1 MSAAD
6 TAADTVTVTTASD
19 APADRTPA
27 TGTLRTLRTLRSV
40 RTMRRLVAHEVRLLA
55 SIARWAARRPHGI
68 GGGRA
73 FSYGRGQ
80 GAMMFG
86 FGFVCVLE
94 SACMAVLLR
103 NHPAVHRVV
112 FMLDVYTLLLVVG
125 MHAAS
130 VTRPHVLDD
139 TGDEAA
145 LRVRRAVHVDLR
157 VPIAEIASVRRELVT
172 THEKRDGRLDL
183 AIGAQTTITL
193 ELSSP
198 VRHFTFLGRPKDVT
212 VIRFHADEPEALV
225 REVRTALEPVQELT
239 RERTAP
245 SPNPGRPG

>member
-1 MSAAD
+1 MSA
-6 TAADTVTVTTASD
+6 AADTVTTAGG
-19 APADRTPA
+19 TPA
-27 TGTLRTLRTLRSV
+27 SGTPASGAV
-40 RTMRRLVAHEVRLLA
+40 RTFRTVRHLVAHEVRLLA
-55 SIARWAARRPHGI
+55 SIGRWVTRRPHGI
-68 GGGRA
+68 GRGRA

-86 FGFVCVLE
+86 FGFVSVLE
-94 SACMAVLLR
+94 SVCMAVLLR

-112 FMLDVYTLLLVVG
+112 FALDVYTLLLIVG

-139 TGDEAA
+139 TGDEDEAF
-145 LRVRRAVHVDLR
+145 LRIRRAAHVDVR
-157 VPIAEIASVRRELVT
+157 VPLAAISSVRRELVT

-212 VIRFHADEPEALV
+212 MIRFHADEPEALV
-225 REVRTALEPVQELT
+225 REIRTALKPTQ
-239 RERTAP
+239 
-245 SPNPGRPG
+245 RPA

>member
-1 MSAAD
+1 MSA
-6 TAADTVTVTTASD
+6 AADTVTTAGGT
-19 APADRTPA
+19 PAGGTPA
-27 TGTLRTLRTLRSV
+27 TGAMRAV
-40 RTMRRLVAHEVRLLA
+40 RIMRHPVAHEVRLLA
-55 SIARWAARRPHGI
+55 SIGRWVARRPHGI
-68 GGGRA
+68 GRGRA

-86 FGFVCVLE
+86 FGFVSVLE
-94 SACMAVLLR
+94 SVCMAVLLR

-112 FMLDVYTLLLVVG
+112 FALDVYTLLLIVG

-139 TGDEAA
+139 TGDEAF
-145 LRVRRAVHVDLR
+145 LRIRRAAHVDVR
-157 VPIAEIASVRRELVT
+157 VPLAAISSVRRELVT

-212 VIRFHADEPEALV
+212 LIRFHADEPEALV
-225 REVRTALEPVQELT
+225 REIRAAREPAQELT

-245 SPNPGRPG
+245 STSPGRPV

>member
-1 MSAAD
+1 MSA
-6 TAADTVTVTTASD
+6 AADTVTTAGRVS
-19 APADRTPA
+19 AGGPL
-27 TGTLRTLRTLRSV
+27 GTV
-40 RTMRRLVAHEVRLLA
+40 RHLVAHEVRLLA
-55 SIARWAARRPHGI
+55 SIARWVARRPHGI
-68 GGGRA
+68 GRGRA

-86 FGFVCVLE
+86 FGFVSVLE
-94 SACMAVLLR
+94 SVCMAVLLR

-112 FMLDVYTLLLVVG
+112 FALDVYTLLLIVG

-139 TGDEAA
+139 TGDEEDAF
-145 LRVRRAVHVDLR
+145 LRIRRAAHVDVR
-157 VPIAEIASVRRELVT
+157 VPLAAITSVRRELVT
-172 THEKRDGRLDL
+172 THEKRDGQLDL

-212 VIRFHADEPEALV
+212 LIRFHADEPEALV
-225 REVRTALEPVQELT
+225 RKIRAALEPTQ
-239 RERTAP
+239 
-245 SPNPGRPG
+245 RPA

>member
-1 MSAAD
+1 MSA
-6 TAADTVTVTTASD
+6 AADTVTTAGGT
-19 APADRTPA
+19 PASGTPA
-27 TGTLRTLRTLRSV
+27 TGAMRAV
-40 RTMRRLVAHEVRLLA
+40 RIMRHPVAHEVRLLA
-55 SIARWAARRPHGI
+55 SIGRWVARRPHGI
-68 GGGRA
+68 GRGRA

-86 FGFVCVLE
+86 FGFVSVLE
-94 SACMAVLLR
+94 SVCMAVLLR

-112 FMLDVYTLLLVVG
+112 FALDVYTLLLIVG

-139 TGDEAA
+139 SGDEAF
-145 LRVRRAVHVDLR
+145 LRIRRAAHVDVR
-157 VPIAEIASVRRELVT
+157 VPLAAIASVRRELVT

-198 VRHFTFLGRPKDVT
+198 VRHFTFLGRPRDVT
-212 VIRFHADEPEALV
+212 LIRFHADEPEALV
-225 REVRTALEPVQELT
+225 REIRAALELT

-245 SPNPGRPG
+245 SPSPGRPV

>member
-1 MSAAD
+1 M
-6 TAADTVTVTTASD
+6 
-19 APADRTPA
+19 RT
-27 TGTLRTLRTLRSV
+27 V

-55 SIARWAARRPHGI
+55 SIARWVARRPHGI
-68 GGGRA
+68 GRGRA

-139 TGDEAA
+139 TGDEAV

-157 VPIAEIASVRRELVT
+157 VPLAAIASVRRELVT

-225 REVRTALEPVQELT
+225 REIRAAMTPIQEPTQDLT
-239 RERTAP
+239 RERIAP
-245 SPNPGRPG
+245 SPSPGRPV

>member
-1 MSAAD
+1 MSAASD
-6 TAADTVTVTTASD
+6 TVTTAGGTPTSST
-19 APADRTPA
+19 PASGTPA
-27 TGTLRTLRTLRSV
+27 TGAMRAV
-40 RTMRRLVAHEVRLLA
+40 RIMRHPIAHEVRLLA
-55 SIARWAARRPHGI
+55 SIGRWVARRPHGI
-68 GGGRA
+68 GRGRA

-86 FGFVCVLE
+86 FGFVSVLE
-94 SACMAVLLR
+94 SVCMAVLLR

-112 FMLDVYTLLLVVG
+112 LALDVYTLLLIVG

-139 TGDEAA
+139 TGDEAF
-145 LRVRRAVHVDLR
+145 LRIRRAAHVDVR
-157 VPIAEIASVRRELVT
+157 VPLAAISSVRRELVT
-172 THEKRDGRLDL
+172 THEKRGGRLDL

-212 VIRFHADEPEALV
+212 LIRFHADEPEALV
-225 REVRTALEPVQELT
+225 REIRTALELT

-245 SPNPGRPG
+245 SPSPGRPV

>member
-1 MSAAD
+1 MRA
-6 TAADTVTVTTASD
+6 
-19 APADRTPA
+19 
-27 TGTLRTLRTLRSV
+27 V
-40 RTMRRLVAHEVRLLA
+40 RIMRHPIAHEVRLLA
-55 SIARWAARRPHGI
+55 SIGRWVARRPHGI
-68 GGGRA
+68 GRGRA

-86 FGFVCVLE
+86 FGFVSVLE
-94 SACMAVLLR
+94 SVCMAVLLR

-112 FMLDVYTLLLVVG
+112 LALDVYTLLLIVG

-139 TGDEAA
+139 TADEAF
-145 LRVRRAVHVDLR
+145 LRIRRAAHVDVR
-157 VPIAEIASVRRELVT
+157 VPLAAISSVRRELVT
-172 THEKRDGRLDL
+172 THEKRGGRLDL

-212 VIRFHADEPEALV
+212 LIRFHADEPEALV
-225 REVRTALEPVQELT
+225 REIRTALELT

-245 SPNPGRPG
+245 SPSPGRPV

>member
-1 MSAAD
+1 MSA
-6 TAADTVTVTTASD
+6 AADTVTTAGGTPTSST
-19 APADRTPA
+19 PAIGTPA
-27 TGTLRTLRTLRSV
+27 TGAMRAV
-40 RTMRRLVAHEVRLLA
+40 RIMRHPIAHEVRLLA
-55 SIARWAARRPHGI
+55 SIGRWVARRPHGI
-68 GGGRA
+68 GRGRA

-86 FGFVCVLE
+86 FGFVSVLE
-94 SACMAVLLR
+94 SVCMAVLLR

-112 FMLDVYTLLLVVG
+112 LALDVYTLLLIVG

-139 TGDEAA
+139 TGDEAF
-145 LRVRRAVHVDLR
+145 LRIRRAAHVDVR
-157 VPIAEIASVRRELVT
+157 VPLAAISSVRRELVT

-212 VIRFHADEPEALV
+212 LIRFHADEPEALV
-225 REVRTALEPVQELT
+225 REIRTALELT

-245 SPNPGRPG
+245 SPSPGRPV

>member
-1 MSAAD
+1 MSA
-6 TAADTVTVTTASD
+6 AADTVTTAGGTPTSST
-19 APADRTPA
+19 PASGTPA
-27 TGTLRTLRTLRSV
+27 TGAMRAV
-40 RTMRRLVAHEVRLLA
+40 RIMRHPIAHEVRLLA
-55 SIARWAARRPHGI
+55 SIGRWVARRPHGI
-68 GGGRA
+68 GRGRA

-86 FGFVCVLE
+86 FGFVSVLE
-94 SACMAVLLR
+94 SVCMAVLLR

-112 FMLDVYTLLLVVG
+112 LALDVYTLLLIVG

-139 TGDEAA
+139 TADEAF
-145 LRVRRAVHVDLR
+145 LRIRRAAHVDVR
-157 VPIAEIASVRRELVT
+157 VPLAAISSVRRELVT
-172 THEKRDGRLDL
+172 THEKRGGRLDL

-212 VIRFHADEPEALV
+212 LIRFHADEPEALV
-225 REVRTALEPVQELT
+225 REIRTALELT

-245 SPNPGRPG
+245 SPSPGRPV

>member
-1 MSAAD
+1 MSA
-6 TAADTVTVTTASD
+6 AADTVTTAGST
-19 APADRTPA
+19 PAAGVPA
-27 TGTLRTLRTLRSV
+27 TGAVRTLRTV
-40 RTMRRLVAHEVRLLA
+40 RHLFAHEVRLLA
-55 SIARWAARRPHGI
+55 SIGRWVARRPHGI
-68 GGGRA
+68 GRGRA

-86 FGFVCVLE
+86 FGFVSVLE
-94 SACMAVLLR
+94 SVCMAVLLR
-103 NHPAVHRVV
+103 NHPTVHRVV
-112 FMLDVYTLLLVVG
+112 FALDVYTLLLIVG

-139 TGDEAA
+139 TEDEAF
-145 LRVRRAVHVDLR
+145 LRVRRAAHVDVRIPL
-157 VPIAEIASVRRELVT
+157 AAIASVRRELVT

-212 VIRFHADEPEALV
+212 LIRFHADEPEALV
-225 REVRTALEPVQELT
+225 REIRTALELT

-245 SPNPGRPG
+245 SPSPGRPV

>member
-1 MSAAD
+1 MRA
-6 TAADTVTVTTASD
+6 
-19 APADRTPA
+19 
-27 TGTLRTLRTLRSV
+27 V
-40 RTMRRLVAHEVRLLA
+40 RIMRHPIAHEVRLLA
-55 SIARWAARRPHGI
+55 SIGRWVARRPHGI
-68 GGGRA
+68 GRGRA

-86 FGFVCVLE
+86 FGFVSVLE
-94 SACMAVLLR
+94 SVCMAVLLR

-112 FMLDVYTLLLVVG
+112 LALDVYTLLLIVG

-139 TGDEAA
+139 TADEAF
-145 LRVRRAVHVDLR
+145 LRIRRAAHVDVR
-157 VPIAEIASVRRELVT
+157 VPLAAISSVRRELVT
-172 THEKRDGRLDL
+172 THEKRDGQLDL

-212 VIRFHADEPEALV
+212 LIRFHADEPEVLV
-225 REVRTALEPVQELT
+225 REIRTALELT

-245 SPNPGRPG
+245 SPSPGRPV

>member
-6 TAADTVTVTTASD
+6 TVTTAAG
-19 APADRTPA
+19 APP
-27 TGTLRTLRTLRSV
+27 TGALRTV
-40 RTMRRLVAHEVRLLA
+40 RAIRQLVAHEVRLLA
-55 SIARWAARRPHGI
+55 SIARWVARRPHGI
-68 GGGRA
+68 GHGRA

-139 TGDEAA
+139 TGDEAV

-157 VPIAEIASVRRELVT
+157 VPLAAIASVRRELVT

-198 VRHFTFLGRPKDVT
+198 VRHFTFLGRPKDVHL
-212 VIRFHADEPEALV
+212 IRFHADEPEALV
-225 REVRTALEPVQELT
+225 REIRTALELT

-245 SPNPGRPG
+245 SPSPGRPV